1 MDPEKLSADQL
12 IRKVRMLEEQVERIS
27 ALEIK
32 LAESI
37 EEAKFRNQELTE
49 FRKAA
54 RVVLTQ
60 SGFIDTARS
69 IFNLCRNLIN
79 AASGYV
85 ALLSESGAENE
96 VLFLEAGGLPCDVD
110 PELPMPIRGL
120 RSIAYHKRK
129 AVYDNDFMHGEW
141 VKFMPPGHVL
151 LKNVLFAPLI
161 IDGKA
166 VGVMGLAN
174 KETDF
179 NQNDVRIASGF
190 SELAAIALQNSRI
203 QDEKTR
209 AEEEKER
216 VIGELKIALSRV
228 KTLGGMLPICSS
240 CKKVRE
246 DDGYWKQIET
256 YIRDHSD
263 ADFTH
268 SYCPD
273 CAKKLLKDPNI
284 SD

>member
-27 ALEIK
+27 ALEIE

>member
-1 MDPEKLSADQL
+1 
-12 IRKVRMLEEQVERIS
+12 
-27 ALEIK
+27 
-32 LAESI
+32 
-37 EEAKFRNQELTE
+37 
-49 FRKAA
+49 
-54 RVVLTQ
+54 
-60 SGFIDTARS
+60 
-69 IFNLCRNLIN
+69 
-79 AASGYV
+79 
-85 ALLSESGAENE
+85 
-96 VLFLEAGGLPCDVD
+96 
-110 PELPMPIRGL
+110 
-120 RSIAYHKRK
+120 
-129 AVYDNDFMHGEW
+129 
-141 VKFMPPGHVL
+141 L

>member
-27 ALEIK
+27 ALEIE

-151 LKNVLFAPLI
+151 LKNVLFAHLI

-268 SYCPD
+268 SYCHD

>member
-1 MDPEKLSADQL
+1 
-12 IRKVRMLEEQVERIS
+12 
-27 ALEIK
+27 
-32 LAESI
+32 
-37 EEAKFRNQELTE
+37 
-49 FRKAA
+49 
-54 RVVLTQ
+54 
-60 SGFIDTARS
+60 
-69 IFNLCRNLIN
+69 LIN